1 MRSHLMQVMDMLVEQ
16 THDVPPALKQ
26 AAEPQRFTDTRIDEQ
41 ARGIS
46 VKMVPMSL
54 LLPSSGGK
62 SHLFNLIDTPGTN
75 TFMQVA
81 LSDMRPADAWTN
93 SLG

>member
-1 MRSHLMQVMDMLVEQ
+1 MRVQVMDMLVEQ
-16 THDVPPALKQ
+16 THDVPPAVKQ

-54 LLPSSGGK
+54 LLPASSGK
-62 SHLFNLIDTPGTN
+62 SHLFNLIDTPGAPCRGQTCP
-75 TFMQVA
+75 VGLL
-81 LSDMRPADAWTN
+81 LS
-93 SLG
+93 LQG